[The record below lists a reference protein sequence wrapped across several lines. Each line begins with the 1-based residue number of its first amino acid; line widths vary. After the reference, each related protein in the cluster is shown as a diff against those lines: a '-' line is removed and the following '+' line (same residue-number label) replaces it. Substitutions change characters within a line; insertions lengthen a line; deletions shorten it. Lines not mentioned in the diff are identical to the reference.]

1 MKEIFAGD
9 LARFEN
15 QTVTAFFVA
24 TNRQVRTKAD
34 GSTYLSMTLCD
45 RTGQLE
51 ARMWEMEG
59 AGEFQSG
66 DVIKLRGQ
74 VCRYQDRLQIKVD
87 RVRRAESS
95 DFDLADFVPKTTFD
109 IDDLWSRLTAYV
121 DNLQDAH
128 LRSLLRLFLEDE
140 AVAGRLR
147 EAPAAKSMHHAWVGG
162 LLEHTVLLMDLC
174 SITAIHYPEVHRDL
188 LIAGA
193 MLHDIGKLDE
203 LRWGT
208 SFGYTT
214 EGQLLGHISIGAG
227 MVEEKIA
234 QLPGFP
240 PRLRTLLLHMILS
253 HHGRLEFG
261 SPKLPMTAEAMLLHY
276 LDDLEAKMQIIRS
289 ETVKARAGGGASGE
303 PTEWIRALERPLLDT
318 RAYLAETEDAPST

>member
-59 AGEFQSG
+59 AGDFQSG

-121 DNLQDAH
+121 DNLRDAH
-128 LRSLLRLFLEDE
+128 LRSLLQLFLTDE

-174 SITAIHYPEVHRDL
+174 SITATHYPEVHRDL

-234 QLPGFP
+234 QLPEFP

-289 ETVKARAGGGASGE
+289 ETAKARAGGGASGE

-318 RAYLAETEDAPST
+318 HAYLAAPDDAPST